1 MDSMQAQETSVASA
15 GSPTSPAVRVFK
27 RIFTRHVMNMAVLIV
42 LPVVLAGPFN
52 KVLSLLSDPDI
63 WWHLANAR
71 ILCTTHHFIH
81 TEPYSFTVV
90 GEPWINPE
98 WLSEL
103 PYWFSYQ
110 TFDFRG
116 IYFMAWLAF
125 CANILFVYWR
135 GYWNSRHA
143 VAAFGAACLGFV
155 LMVVNAG
162 PRTII
167 FGYLAMSAE
176 LLILEMA
183 ERGKKG
189 ALWFLPP
196 LFCVW
201 INLHGTWLIGIALLA
216 LYIGCGLFRFRMSAL
231 QQDAFSATDRNRL
244 LAVFGASLAALMVNP
259 YGWRLIW
266 NPLDMIFNQKTNVST
281 VSEWAPLKLGTMEGA
296 GVVVGIGLMVLA
308 NCLRGRKWKLYELA
322 FVFFAWFAAIDH
334 VRFMFLAAVIVMPIL
349 AVDFERSFC
358 APSDGKTIPA
368 MNALLAAVAI
378 LFVTLSSPSNARLQE
393 TVKSYFPLQT
403 IRAIQP
409 QWRTFNWDY
418 IGGRMAFDS
427 KSSFVDGRVDTFEHH
442 GVFQDYLK
450 AMNVLAAFEV
460 LDHYRID
467 HVLVQSR
474 QPLSYLL
481 KHTPGW
487 KETMRE
493 KSEAEDYVLYAR
505 EPVSESSATG
515 SKTQ

>member
-15 GSPTSPAVRVFK
+15 GSPTSPAVRIFN

-71 ILCTTHHFIH
+71 ILSTTHHFIH
-81 TEPYSFTVV
+81 TEPYSFTVA

-110 TFDFRG
+110 AFDFRG

-143 VAAFGAACLGFV
+143 AAAFGAACLGFV

-183 ERGKKG
+183 ERGKEG

-442 GVFQDYLK
+442 GVFQNYLK